1 MINRIPLFQIDAFA
15 NKLFVGNPGAVCPLL
30 EWLPDST
37 MQKIA
42 AENNLSET
50 AFYVKQEDGFSIR
63 WFTPNSEINLCGHGT
78 VAMAHVLWNHLGY
91 KEEFI
96 KLFSKGGELRVTKDE
111 DKIVLNFPSLP
122 LSPLATNPSISQIFG
137 ENIKELYETGNKALL
152 VVLKDASDVIK
163 YKLDR
168 DLVLKLPYRIVY
180 ITAKGVD
187 CDFVSRVFA
196 PAMQIDE
203 DPVTG
208 SAHCAMVP
216 YWASQLG
223 KKKLYAQQLS
233 ERKGH
238 LWCEDLGDR
247 VLMAGHATT
256 YLVGEIWLDDN
267 NINNQQ

>member
-1 MINRIPLFQIDAFA
+1 MINRLPLFQIDAFA
-15 NKLFVGNPGAVCPLL
+15 NQLFLGNPGAVCPLL
-30 EWLPDST
+30 EWLPDSI

-50 AFYVKQEDGFSIR
+50 AFYVKQDEGFFIR

-91 KEEFI
+91 KEDSI
-96 KLFSKGGELRVTKDE
+96 TLYSKGGKLRVTKDA
-111 DKIVLNFPSLP
+111 DKIVLNFPTIP
-122 LSPLATNPSISQIFG
+122 LSHLAINPFISQVFG

-152 VVLKDASDVIK
+152 VVLKDTADVTS
-163 YKLDR
+163 YKLER
-168 DLVLKLPYRIVY
+168 DLILKMPYRIVY
-180 ITAKGVD
+180 ITAKGLD

-208 SAHCAMVP
+208 SAHCALVP
-216 YWASQLG
+216 YWAAQLG

-233 ERKGH
+233 VRMGH
-238 LWCEDLGDR
+238 LWCEDLGSR
-247 VLMAGHATT
+247 VEMAGHAIT
-256 YLVGEIWLDDN
+256 YSVGEIWLDDN
-267 NINNQQ
+267 NINN